1 MAKNKLR
8 LEFSGFETM
17 AEQLDKLGGSLE
29 KTAADALVKSKTVV
43 AQNLLKATHKA
54 NFPAHGKYATGNTRH
69 SIDTARTV
77 TWEGKTAS
85 ISVGF
90 DMEKSGMTSIFLM
103 YGTPKMAKVQE
114 MYDAIYGKKV
124 KAQIKKIQWETFK
137 KAIDEKLG
145 G

>member
-8 LEFSGFETM
+8 LEFSGFEAM

-29 KTAADALVKSKTVV
+29 KTAAEALVKSKTVV
-43 AQNLLKATHKA
+43 SQNLLKATQKA
-54 NFPAHGKYATGNTRH
+54 NFPAHGKYATGETRH
-69 SIDTARTV
+69 SIDTTRTI

-103 YGTPKMAKVQE
+103 YGTPKMSKVQAI
-114 MYDAIYGKKV
+114 YDAVYGPKV
-124 KAQIKKIQWETFK
+124 KTEIRKIQKEIFA
-137 KAIDEKLG
+137 KAIKEKMEG
-145 G
+145 